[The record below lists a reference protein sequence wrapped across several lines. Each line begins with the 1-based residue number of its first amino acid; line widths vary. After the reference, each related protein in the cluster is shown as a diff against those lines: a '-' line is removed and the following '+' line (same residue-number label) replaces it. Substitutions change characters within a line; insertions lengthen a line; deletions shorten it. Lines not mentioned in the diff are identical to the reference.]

1 VIVLQVN
8 FDFAPAL
15 EDPEERREQY
25 STLTGWSEALLEA
38 GADRVVVL
46 QRFHRRATVTRHGVE
61 YRFGRVREAMP
72 NDVAA
77 IEIAHV
83 NGFGFPVRTRLLRAA
98 LPARTPLVVQ
108 DHGSGPPRTAA
119 ARAVRR
125 RGFLPVDAFLFTA
138 AELADPW
145 RAADIIRH
153 GQKVYEVPE
162 ASTALRP
169 MARAAAREASGI
181 NGSPALLWVG
191 RLNAN
196 KDPVTVLAGFERMLA
211 AVPDASLTMIFG
223 SDELLPDVRARLS
236 ASRAL
241 GQCVRLV
248 GRVPH
253 ARLPAFYS
261 AADIFVLGSHHES
274 CGYALIEACACGAVP
289 VVTSIPAFRAIT
301 GDGAPARLWPV
312 GDHIALGHALIEM
325 AGRDLG
331 ELRAEVALHFARE
344 LSWTAVGRRALHI
357 YAEVRN
363 RKLRN
368 AGTEELRN

>member
-1 VIVLQVN
+1 MIVLHVN
-8 FDFAPAL
+8 FDFAPTLA
-15 EDPEERREQY
+15 DPDELLEQY
-25 STLTGWSEALLEA
+25 WTLTGWSEALLEA
-38 GADRVVVL
+38 GAGRVVVL
-46 QRFHRRATVTRHGVE
+46 QRFHRRAAVTRHGVE

-72 NDVAA
+72 DDVAA

-98 LPARTPLVVQ
+98 LRPRTPIVVQ
-108 DHGSGPPRTAA
+108 DHASGPPRTAA

-125 RGFLPVDAFLFTA
+125 RGFRLVDAFLFTA
-138 AELADPW
+138 AEQAAPW
-145 RAADIIRH
+145 RAAGIIRH
-153 GQKVYEVPE
+153 CQTVYEVLE
-162 ASTALRP
+162 ASTTLRP

-196 KDPVTVLAGFERMLA
+196 KDPLTVLAGFELLA
-211 AVPDASLTMIFG
+211 ARQPGASLTMVFG

-236 ASRAL
+236 ASPAL
-241 GQCVRLV
+241 GQRVTLV

-253 ARLPAFYS
+253 ASLPAYYS
-261 AADIFVLGSHHES
+261 AADIFVLGSHHEGS
-274 CGYALIEACACGAVP
+274 GYALIEACACGAVP

-301 GDGAPARLWPV
+301 GDGAWGRLWPV
-312 GDHIALGHALIEM
+312 GDHLALGQALIEM

-331 ELRAEVALHFARE
+331 GLRADVTLHFTRE

-357 YAEVRN
+357 YAELRN

-368 AGTEELRN
+368 